1 MKKNISITTFLSI
14 LFSLIAFTST
24 AQNSDTAIYIKN
36 FTNLEEA
43 LKNPNEVFR
52 LDLSNQLLNNTQ
64 LEALTKF
71 KNLRFLSLKNDHLKE
86 VPKSIS
92 ELTNLRVL
100 DLSGNDFKF
109 LPTEI
114 KKLKKLEEIYL
125 NNEPNAD
132 INQEVSLLSKLP
144 NLKILHLENDGLGI
158 IPKSINSLKNLE
170 KLYLNDN
177 NIVDFPDFL
186 TKNKKL
192 LYIDM
197 KNNPLQWKG
206 ERPFGITINF

>member
-1 MKKNISITTFLSI
+1 MFVSTIS
-14 LFSLIAFTST
+14 
-24 AQNSDTAIYIKN
+24 AQNTDSTIYIKN
-36 FTNLEEA
+36 FTNLDEA
-43 LKNPNEVFR
+43 LQNPNEVYQ

-71 KNLRFLSLKNDHLKE
+71 KNLRSLSLKNDHLKE
-86 VPKSIS
+86 IPKSIS

-100 DLSGNDFKF
+100 DLSGNDFKI

-114 KKLKKLEEIYL
+114 KKLKNLEEIYL

-144 NLKILHLENDGLGI
+144 NLKILHLENDDIGI
-158 IPKSINSLKNLE
+158 IPKNITNLKNLE

-177 NIVDFPDFL
+177 KIVEFPDFL